1 MANPTTPVATVAHP
15 MLAYQAEMQF
25 ACLYA
30 LRNPRLAAQCA
41 THALHAA
48 HAMRNPALTYQAN
61 SLLALVRGK

>member
-1 MANPTTPVATVAHP
+1 